1 MTKAVLDIA
10 IGLVF
15 YQGQVLVGWRT
26 SDQHQG
32 NKYEFPGGKVE
43 SGETALAACRRE
55 VFEEVGVDIVVWHP
69 FDVVTHDYDD
79 LKLNLHIFHAQLD
92 ASALLQVKTPW
103 SWYTRAQLQ
112 RLEFPAANKN
122 MIARLNWPTQIKI
135 SEDIDALA
143 QLGADQ
149 ALYWRIAAAQLNE
162 TVLQDFDASQLAGLI
177 VNIEIYNLLSPQH
190 RQHITA
196 VHFKQHQLM
205 ALKIGDLPL
214 GQRCIAACHDL
225 AAIQQAQAVGFDAV
239 LLSPVQATASHP
251 EAIGMGWQAF
261 QQIAQQCH
269 IPIFA
274 LGGLK
279 PNDLDLA
286 QRHGAYG
293 VAGISGF

>member
-1 MTKAVLDIA
+1 MTKVVLDIA

-15 YQGQVLVGWRT
+15 HQGQVLVGWRT

-32 NKYEFPGGKVE
+32 NKYEFPGGKLE
-43 SGETALAACRRE
+43 SQETPIAACRRE
-55 VFEEVGVDIVVWHP
+55 VFEEVGVDIAVWHP
-69 FDVVTHDYDD
+69 FDLITHRYDD
-79 LKLNLHIFHAQLD
+79 LTLNLHVFHAQLD
-92 ASALLQVKTPW
+92 DSALPQVKTPW
-103 SWYTRAQLQ
+103 SWYTRSQLHS
-112 RLEFPAANKN
+112 LKFPAANKKI
-122 MIARLNWPTQIKI
+122 IARLNWPTQIKI
-135 SEDIDALA
+135 SEEIDALA

-162 TVLQDFDASQLAGLI
+162 TDLQDFDASQLSGLI
-177 VNIEIYNLLSPQH
+177 VNIEICNLLSPQH

-225 AAIQQAQAVGFDAV
+225 DAIRQAQAVGFDAV

-251 EAIGMGWQAF
+251 EAIGMGWEVF
-261 QQIAQQCH
+261 QQLAQQCH
-269 IPIFA
+269 IPVFA
-274 LGGLK
+274 LGGMQ
-279 PNDLDLA
+279 PSDLSLV
-286 QRHGAYG
+286 QQHLGYG